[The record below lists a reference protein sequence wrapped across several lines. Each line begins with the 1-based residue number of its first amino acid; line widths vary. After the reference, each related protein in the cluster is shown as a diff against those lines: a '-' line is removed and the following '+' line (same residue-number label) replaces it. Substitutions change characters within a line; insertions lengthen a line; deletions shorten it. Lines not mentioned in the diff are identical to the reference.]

1 MKPSNSILSSRSVYI
16 LLLLIY
22 FTVRFSFSCG
32 ANIISTRQEVSIG
45 TNLAQEIEDQIEPF
59 GNDDWN
65 DYVDM
70 IGRRIVS
77 VCGRQDIEYSFTII
91 DDSTSVNAFAL
102 PGGYLYVYTGLILR
116 AENEAE
122 LAGVLAHEVGH
133 VVGKHGMKKM
143 TSMIGYQLLLRQIL
157 GSDPGF
163 IERAAADFTGGIGF
177 ANYGRHNESEAD
189 AYAIQYLF
197 EAGYDPNAF
206 VTFLEK
212 LGKLR
217 VSNPSIVE
225 KLLSTHPQP
234 FERIAEVQNAIR
246 LLQSGTELELGAEVF
261 MEKKKN
267 LYK

>member
-1 MKPSNSILSSRSVYI
+1 MKPIKSIASSRSVYI
-16 LLLLIY
+16 LFLLIY
-22 FTVRFSFSCG
+22 CAVRFSFSCG

-45 TNLAQEIEDQIEPF
+45 TNLAKEIEDQIEPF
-59 GNDDWN
+59 DNEDWN

-70 IGRRIVS
+70 IGRSIVS
-77 VCGRQDIEYSFTII
+77 VCGRQDIEYDFTII

-122 LAGVLAHEVGH
+122 LAGVLAHEIGH

-143 TSMIGYQLLLRQIL
+143 TSMIGYQIVLRQVL

-163 IERAAADFTGGIGF
+163 IEKAAADFTGGLGF
-177 ANYGRHNESEAD
+177 ANYGRQNELEAD
-189 AYAIQYLF
+189 AYAIRYLF
-197 EAGYDPNAF
+197 DAGYDPNAF
-206 VTFLEK
+206 VSFLEK

-234 FERIAEVQNAIR
+234 SERIAEVQNAIR
-246 LLQSGTELELGAEVF
+246 LLPSGTDLKLGAKEF
-261 MEKKKN
+261 MEKKN
-267 LYK
+267 DLYK